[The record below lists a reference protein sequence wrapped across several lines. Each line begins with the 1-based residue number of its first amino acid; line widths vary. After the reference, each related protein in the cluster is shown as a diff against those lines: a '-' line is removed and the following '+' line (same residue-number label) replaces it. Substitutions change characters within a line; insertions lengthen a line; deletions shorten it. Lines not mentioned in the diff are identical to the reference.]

1 MAEESNPF
9 RISSVEG
16 PHGKGI
22 RLEFDVESDPS
33 GVVDLYAVAVPSFRA
48 TKDVTIERS
57 DDFEI
62 RSNP

>member
-22 RLEFDVESDPS
+22 RLEFDVGHGRRLLD
-33 GVVDLYAVAVPSFRA
+33 G
-48 TKDVTIERS
+48 
-57 DDFEI
+57 
-62 RSNP
+62 